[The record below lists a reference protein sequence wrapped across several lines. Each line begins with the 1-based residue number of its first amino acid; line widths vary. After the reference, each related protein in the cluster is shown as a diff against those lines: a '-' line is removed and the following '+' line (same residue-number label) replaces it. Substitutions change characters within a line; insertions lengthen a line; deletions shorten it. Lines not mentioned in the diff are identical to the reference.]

1 MFYEKHARVALAV
14 AQTLFTSLAYAAGVP
29 DDAPAEGYLFRQLA
43 GDAAANPY
51 GIQAQGYMQ
60 LGVARNSNS
69 SAASRSSGNSNF
81 PVAPGDEGFKL
92 EDLKL
97 IVAKPM
103 ASNILPRVTP
113 LPGPVPA
120 DFSFGF
126 QADLMYGRS
135 GQPAGMFGFDQ
146 GWGVNQPGAGN
157 PALAASNRQ
166 NFLAVPQLYV
176 QAYFPLAY
184 GVALT
189 AGRFGAGVGY
199 EIPPQVRPSP
209 NVFYSRSYAF
219 IAQPDQVAGALASVN
234 VMRGAMGF
242 LAVELGAVK
251 GWQNL
256 ADNNGSRSI
265 IGAARWRSVDMGTAV
280 NYSFISGNEQNDPG
294 EAVQA
299 PVATIISPRGQRR
312 QHHSLSASVHLA
324 GGWDASAEI
333 LYGKQ
338 AGDGRP
344 DTVNILTGPGFAG
357 ARYRGQ
363 NAILSY
369 RASPR
374 LRYSARLEHFS
385 APDGF
390 GLFPLTVVRGD
401 FNAATFGAQVDL
413 NRFVAFRPE
422 IRYDRQSRNNGG
434 KAFGNGKASKQ
445 TTLSADMVLRF

>member
-1 MFYEKHARVALAV
+1 MLYTKHKRVALAV
-14 AQTLFTSLAYAAGVP
+14 AQTLFTSLACAADSP
-29 DDAPAEGYLFRQLA
+29 DVAPAEGYLFRQLA
-43 GDAAANPY
+43 GSAAGNSY

-60 LGVARNSNS
+60 LGVSHNNNS
-69 SAASRSSGNSNF
+69 SAPSRSAGNSNF
-81 PVAPGDEGFKL
+81 PVAPGDEGVKL

-97 IVAKPM
+97 IIAKPM
-103 ASNILPRVTP
+103 VSNILPRITP

-120 DFSFGF
+120 EFSFGF

-146 GWGVNQPGAGN
+146 GWGVNQPGASN

-166 NFLAVPQLYV
+166 NFLAIPQLYA
-176 QAYFPLAY
+176 QAYFPVAY
-184 GVALT
+184 GVALM
-189 AGRFGAGVGY
+189 AGRFGAGIGY
-199 EIPPQVRPSP
+199 EIPPQVRPTP

-219 IAQPDQVAGALASVN
+219 LAQPDQVAGALASVN
-234 VMRGAMGF
+234 VMRGAMGL

-256 ADNNGSRSI
+256 ADNNGSRST
-265 IGAARWRSVDMGTAV
+265 IGALRWRSADMGTAV
-280 NYSFISGNEQNDPG
+280 NYSFITGNEQNDPG
-294 EAVQA
+294 TAVQA

-324 GGWDASAEI
+324 GGWEVAAEI

-344 DTVNILTGPGFAG
+344 ETVSILTGPGFSG
-357 ARYRGQ
+357 AQYRGQ

-390 GLFPLTVVRGD
+390 GLFPLSSVTSD
-401 FNAATFGAQVDL
+401 FNAATLGAQADL
-413 NRFVAFRPE
+413 NRFVTFRPE
-422 IRYDRQSRNNGG
+422 IRYDRQSRNNGSQ
-434 KAFGNGKASKQ
+434 AFGNGKASKQ